1 MNPPFS
7 EGDLHRR
14 FLPPAG
20 RRVKTMPPLRAG
32 PPRAFSARGEGDTC
46 SVQSRGSATGA
57 SFRAGRGGDAFL
69 FPRYQIG
76 SASFRAGRG
85 RPAGHWSWFLPS
97 CPFPRGGRSAMR
109 PVARADRLWLRTG
122 RAGGKRACPGQ
133 RQGVPAAGRGIK
145 DRARRRRSRCF
156 LNAAPRVFET
166 RRPFAVLW
174 AFRAQ
179 PARSCSG
186 RLSRCLPI
194 ARGGAQSPAPAGSA
208 DLRRS
213 VRNRP
218 RRVCT
223 GGR

>member
-14 FLPPAG
+14 FLPPRG
-20 RRVKTMPPLRAG
+20 EGLRPCPLRAG

-122 RAGGKRACPGQ
+122 QAKGKVPRRLRGG
-133 RQGVPAAGRGIK
+133 GIE

-213 VRNRP
+213 VRNLP

>member
-14 FLPPAG
+14 FLPPRG
-20 RRVKTMPPLRAG
+20 EGLRPCPLRAG

-57 SFRAGRGGDAFL
+57 SFRAGRG
-69 FPRYQIG
+69 
-76 SASFRAGRG
+76 
-85 RPAGHWSWFLPS
+85 RPASHWSWFLPS
-97 CPFPRGGRSAMR
+97 CPFPRGGERDAPSGARRQAMAANR
-109 PVARADRLWLRTG
+109 
-122 RAGGKRACPGQ
+122 PGQ
-133 RQGVPAAGRGIK
+133 RQGAPAAGRGIE